1 MKIHLTED
9 QKKALELMHDT
20 TRDSR
25 VCDRIKAVLLAS
37 EGWTA
42 QMIAQALRIHESTV
56 SRHLKDYFSE
66 EKLAPE
72 NGGSESRLS
81 AEQTAEL
88 VEYLTANLMHTTA
101 QVVDCVWA
109 RWQVTFTVAGM
120 TKWLHRQGFSYKK
133 PVRTPHKF
141 DADKQQQF
149 IERYKALKE
158 TCGQNNEPIL
168 FIDAVHPT
176 QSTKLSDGWMKRG
189 KENVKVVETT
199 GSRTRLNILGALNL
213 QRIEETVIREYP
225 TIDAKNVI
233 LFFGAIRETYPLSK
247 KVHIIL
253 DGAGYHRSELV
264 QFFAEVLN
272 IQLHYL
278 PPYSPNL
285 NPIERLWKY
294 ANEQIRNNVY
304 FPDSKTFRETF
315 HHFFHVTLS
324 EKGQELVTRLTD
336 NFQTLIPASS
346 S

>member
-1 MKIHLTED
+1 RSKHHKEN
-9 QKKALELMHDT
+9 HVN
-20 TRDSR
+20 TRHWMR
-25 VCDRIKAVLLAS
+25 V
-37 EGWTA
+37 
-42 QMIAQALRIHESTV
+42 
-56 SRHLKDYFSE
+56 LKG
-66 EKLAPE
+66 L
-72 NGGSESRLS
+72 
-81 AEQTAEL
+81 
-88 VEYLTANLMHTTA
+88 
-101 QVVDCVWA
+101 
-109 RWQVTFTVAGM
+109 
-120 TKWLHRQGFSYKK
+120 
-133 PVRTPHKF
+133 
-141 DADKQQQF
+141 
-149 IERYKALKE
+149 ILKS
-158 TCGQNNEPIL
+158 L
-168 FIDAVHPT
+168 YMIDAVHPT
-176 QSTKLSDGWMKRG
+176 QSTKLSYGWMKRG

-213 QRIEETVIREYP
+213 QRIEEAVIREYP

-233 LFFGAIRETYPLSK
+233 LFFGAIRETYPLSQ

-304 FPDSKTFRETF
+304 FPDAKTFRETF
-315 HHFFHVTLS
+315 HHFFHVTLP